1 MANVLYVVMVCLSM
15 AAMTVLVGVVEA
27 IKQKIANAKKK
38 A

>member
-1 MANVLYVVMVCLSM
+1 MVNVLYVAMVCLSM

-27 IKQKIANAKKK
+27 IKQKTVHAKRK